1 MVIHNKSGLPHHVA
15 MTPLDPLDVALEALH
30 FGFRG
35 LTVEADR
42 YLATL
47 GLSRVHHRI
56 LYVIARVDR
65 ITVGE
70 LSATLGVSKQ
80 ALHRPLTAL
89 TQHDYVSMSRD
100 ADNHRFKF
108 LTLTATGKQV
118 EQAASQHERDA
129 IAEAFAR
136 VSSQGRDEWYRIMG
150 SLAARLD

>member
-1 MVIHNKSGLPHHVA
+1 MVIHNKSRLPGVA
-15 MTPLDPLDVALEALH
+15 LTPLDPLDAALEALH

-56 LYVIARVDR
+56 LYVIARAES

-70 LSATLGVSKQ
+70 LAALLGISKQ
-80 ALHRPLTAL
+80 ALHRPLTFL
-89 TQHDYVSMSRD
+89 TENDYVTMRRD
-100 ADNHRFKF
+100 ADNHRFKQLA
-108 LTLTATGKQV
+108 LTPAGRQV

-129 IAEAFAR
+129 VAAAFAR
-136 VSSQGRDEWYRIMG
+136 VPAKSRDDWYRIMG
-150 SLAARLD
+150 SLASKLE

>member
-1 MVIHNKSGLPHHVA
+1 MVIHKKSRLPDA
-15 MTPLDPLDVALEALH
+15 ALTPLDPLDAALEALH

-56 LYVIARVDR
+56 LYVIARADG

-70 LSATLGVSKQ
+70 LAAMLGISKQ

-89 TQHDYVSMSRD
+89 TDKDYVRMSRD
-100 ADNHRFKF
+100 TDNHRFKVLA
-108 LTLTATGKQV
+108 LTPAGRTV

-129 IAEAFAR
+129 VAEAFGE
-136 VSSQGRDEWYRIMG
+136 VSSRGREDWYHIMR
-150 SLAARLD
+150 SLAARLE